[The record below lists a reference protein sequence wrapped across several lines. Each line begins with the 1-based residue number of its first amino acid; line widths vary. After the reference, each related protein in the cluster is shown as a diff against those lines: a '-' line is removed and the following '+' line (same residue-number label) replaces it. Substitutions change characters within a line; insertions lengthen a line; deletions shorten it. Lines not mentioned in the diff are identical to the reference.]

1 MGKSTLLA
9 TLRQELS
16 ATAVQISAILNPLLS
31 PAEFLEMAL
40 MEFGHTI
47 IPASKAQRVSIFH
60 QTLLRNHAAGKISV
74 LLVDEAQKLSPEVL
88 EEIRLLSNFEQSGRK
103 LLQIVLAGQKEL
115 EETLDRADLWQLKQR
130 ISFWISIQPL
140 TSVEVQE
147 YIQHRWERA
156 GGKERHPF
164 EPNALSGIANISGG
178 IPRLINSICDT
189 SLILAFA
196 DAKRRVG
203 LQHVM
208 VASRDL
214 RLHTGANAKA
224 LPPTPRQAAEH
235 VPGSA
240 ACPAA
245 STSSATPLVQPEGP
259 VVLTPRNLKR
269 QQAAGDKRSFWATIF
284 QRLTNRD
291 SVQKVY
297 NANSLTPST
306 DHSES

>member
-1 MGKSTLLA
+1 MGKTTLLA

-16 ATAVQISAILNPLLS
+16 AAAGQISAILNPLLS
-31 PAEFLEMAL
+31 PTEFLEM
-40 MEFGHTI
+40 
-47 IPASKAQRVSIFH
+47 
-60 QTLLRNHAAGKISV
+60 
-74 LLVDEAQKLSPEVL
+74 
-88 EEIRLLSNFEQSGRK
+88 
-103 LLQIVLAGQKEL
+103 
-115 EETLDRADLWQLKQR
+115 
-130 ISFWISIQPL
+130 

-164 EPNALSGIANISGG
+164 EPNALSGIADISGG

-208 VASRDL
+208 DASRDL

-224 LPPTPRQAAEH
+224 LPLAPRQADEH

-245 STSSATPLVQPEGP
+245 SISSAMPFVQPQAP
-259 VVLTPRNLKR
+259 VVLTPRTLKR
-269 QQAAGDKRSFWATIF
+269 QQAAG
-284 QRLTNRD
+284 
-291 SVQKVY
+291 
-297 NANSLTPST
+297 
-306 DHSES
+306 